1 MDTRRIKIEIG
12 PHKIEAEGLSKEESD
27 ERLALFKELVLASLG
42 KSIEPSPGQ
51 RPDRK
56 TKGKQNAPETVT
68 QSTDPLAELF
78 TREDTVVS
86 LTDPPQ
92 GQNRAADGFLLVLL
106 GQRLMRDCEW
116 AGVSDVKSGLNHSG
130 ISVDRVDTVTATV
143 STDLYMKR
151 GERRASQFK
160 LTNPGIQKARELA
173 EAILA
178 KIS

>member
-1 MDTRRIKIEIG
+1 MDARRIKIEIG
-12 PHKIEAEGLSKEESD
+12 PHKIEAEGLSKEKSD

-42 KSIEPSPGQ
+42 QSAEPSSDHK
-51 RPDRK
+51 PDRK
-56 TKGKQNAPETVT
+56 TKGKQGAPETHP
-68 QSTDPLAELF
+68 QSSDPLAQLF
-78 TREDTVVS
+78 KREDTIVS

-106 GQRLMRDCEW
+106 GQKIMRDCEW

-130 ISVDRVDTVTATV
+130 ISVDRVDTVTTTV
-143 STDLYMKR
+143 SADLYMKR

-160 LTNPGIQKARELA
+160 LTNPGVQKARELA